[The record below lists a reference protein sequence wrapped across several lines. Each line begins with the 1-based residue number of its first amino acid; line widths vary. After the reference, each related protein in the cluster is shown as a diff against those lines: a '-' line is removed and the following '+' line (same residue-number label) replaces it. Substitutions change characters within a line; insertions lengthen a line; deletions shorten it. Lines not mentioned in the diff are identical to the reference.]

1 MVTIYFQHS
10 AVTVVVYNTNVIF
23 NVRIN
28 LILLYCQNLNTLIF
42 LIEQNFS
49 LVQLQS
55 LYIQAYL
62 CISLYR
68 KYKEYRNYTVYS
80 INLFHFLFLLFS
92 QYGIR
97 IQNHIPVIFNMFC
110 QSLCIRVHCRSIASS
125 TNKFVRKDGLSR
137 GYKGARPPWP
147 KNFFYSEKDT

>member
-97 IQNHIPVIFNMFC
+97 I
-110 QSLCIRVHCRSIASS
+110 
-125 TNKFVRKDGLSR
+125 
-137 GYKGARPPWP
+137 
-147 KNFFYSEKDT
+147 

>member
-1 MVTIYFQHS
+1 MKYVLAYLDKPTQLTITTSSILISYFRHMVTIYLQHS
-10 AVTVVVYNTNVIF
+10 AEAVVVYNINVIF

-28 LILLYCQNLNTLIF
+28 HILLYCLNLNMLIF
-42 LIEQNFS
+42 LIGQNFS

-68 KYKEYRNYTVYS
+68 KYKKKYTNYTVYS

-97 IQNHIPVIFNMFC
+97 I
-110 QSLCIRVHCRSIASS
+110 
-125 TNKFVRKDGLSR
+125 
-137 GYKGARPPWP
+137 
-147 KNFFYSEKDT
+147 